1 MGRVLH
7 LLRALGDHRLQAAQV
22 GLVLQLE
29 PAAPD
34 RVYDGQIELGRADG
48 LDEVGM
54 RAVLHG
60 GLAQLRVVDPRDHHY
75 GDVRLERAELAE
87 KPIARFVGQ
96 AHVQQDDAVLR
107 LCHPLPGLGAGE
119 RRVGF
124 DVPALQDARHRAGQ
138 GFLVLDYQ
146 GPGTVL
152 CGRHTQS
159 LRRTLGLP
167 SVVGCRSVSLDVQ
180 TRQTEAGVTVVVP
193 SGRLDVAGAPALKE
207 AIGDAVKNGPPR
219 LVIDLEGVSFV
230 DSTGLGSV
238 IAALKLV
245 RGSRGD
251 LRLAAPNQQVRVVLE
266 LTTLDRVFAYYP
278 TVEDAL
284 TDF

>member
-1 MGRVLH
+1 M
-7 LLRALGDHRLQAAQV
+7 
-22 GLVLQLE
+22 
-29 PAAPD
+29 
-34 RVYDGQIELGRADG
+34 
-48 LDEVGM
+48 
-54 RAVLHG
+54 
-60 GLAQLRVVDPRDHHY
+60 
-75 GDVRLERAELAE
+75 
-87 KPIARFVGQ
+87 
-96 AHVQQDDAVLR
+96 
-107 LCHPLPGLGAGE
+107 
-119 RRVGF
+119 
-124 DVPALQDARHRAGQ
+124 
-138 GFLVLDYQ
+138 
-146 GPGTVL
+146 
-152 CGRHTQS
+152 
-159 LRRTLGLP
+159 
-167 SVVGCRSVSLDVQ
+167 SLDVQ

-207 AIGDAVKNGPPR
+207 AIGDAIKNG
-219 LVIDLEGVSFV
+219 LDLEGVSFV